1 MPIVQMPD
9 GALVELPDNPDPA
22 LLAEIEAAIAP
33 ENPLK
38 RQAKLIGSD
47 VVKGGLG
54 LPAMAMDVGREVL
67 NIPFTLG
74 EQLGDKVMGRKPQ
87 PYAPIGPK
95 ASAALQDF
103 GVKPQTEAEKWQSLL
118 TQGAVGGVA
127 SPGGLTR
134 PLLQATTGAAA
145 AGGSEIA
152 ARLGGDNLLMRGLG
166 GVLGGGLAGLG
177 GSFLNRSSPRV
188 TELARESLD
197 GLTPAQLTAARTFME
212 GAGKNGM
219 PLDFAQAL
227 EATGA
232 QPSGMRVLRDT
243 LANVKEGDATQA
255 LLKEQPGRLQDLS
268 ARWVGNQPG
277 RIFSPEQAANNLGET
292 ATNVVEGLNDRR
304 SALWR
309 DVYKQ
314 TLQKLRAQKLPAV
327 QAAAQA
333 KEIADTSLAQ
343 AEKSLGVLREQASV
357 LEGGLARSQLDDAFA
372 VARANPKPLALP
384 EGFVLPRGRT
394 ADNRGNL
401 LPEVKRGE
409 SIIFSQLAKET
420 RDARPAPQPLP
431 EIPNAPSLPTLQA
444 EKALIRQ
451 QDRIAAQATVVEDRV
466 QTAARQA
473 ELLREAE
480 NQFKA
485 LKTIP
490 KTAADREVARL
501 LAEAAKVPNTPKAK
515 LLQKLARDLNGLTDA
530 EQINEVLK
538 AAAARTSPKTLATPP
553 QMAAAHGFLQKQIAM
568 TRNNLAEGFEPYRAA
583 NTAYSDFT
591 KTVINPVKQ
600 GQVGMLTGR
609 TGYDA
614 ATQTPVSRMNA
625 LFAAGRDPAA
635 KHSPLLETART
646 LNKQDPTAFA
656 DAAKTYYSGRIAEA
670 FDAGIGAGGKATNKD
685 AGSKIYSSLFA
696 DSKQYAGMRDVVTA
710 TAEAA
715 GRKPA
720 EALRGLENF
729 AKIVRAT
736 RSQPDV
742 IGGMSRQQI
751 IEMAEKH
758 YGANAIRIFGFL
770 PFERMAR
777 NMESATMTRTFREM
791 DKLITTPEGV
801 DILIKLSQ
809 TPVMDKRALALAATA
824 GGMLQF
830 AGKTD
835 QNTPE

>member
-22 LLAEIEAAIAP
+22 LLAEIEAAVAP
-33 ENPLK
+33 ENPVK

-67 NIPFTLG
+67 NMPFTLG
-74 EQLGDKVMGRKPQ
+74 EQLGDKVMGRKPR

-95 ASAALQDF
+95 ASIALQDF

-134 PLLQATTGAAA
+134 PAVQAFTGAAA
-145 AGGSEIA
+145 AGGSEVA
-152 ARLGGDNLLMRGLG
+152 ARLGGDNALMRGLG
-166 GVLGGGLAGLG
+166 GVVGGGLAGLG
-177 GSFLNRSSPRV
+177 SSFLNRSSPRV

-197 GLTPAQLTAARTFME
+197 GLSPDQLQAARTFME
-212 GAGKNGM
+212 GSGKNGM

-277 RIFSPEQAANNLGET
+277 RIFSPEQAANNLSET
-292 ATNVVEGLNDRR
+292 ATGVLNNARKARTAAVKPYFQAAGDLGGQFRREVLNDF
-304 SALWR
+304 SEM
-309 DVYKQ
+309 
-314 TLQKLRAQKLPAV
+314 LQ
-327 QAAAQA
+327 
-333 KEIADTSLAQ
+333 
-343 AEKSLGVLREQASV
+343 
-357 LEGGLARSQLDDAFA
+357 
-372 VARANPKPLALP
+372 
-384 EGFVLPRGRT
+384 
-394 ADNRGNL
+394 
-401 LPEVKRGE
+401 
-409 SIIFSQLAKET
+409 
-420 RDARPAPQPLP
+420 QP
-431 EIPNAPSLPTLQA
+431 
-444 EKALIRQ
+444 
-451 QDRIAAQATVVEDRV
+451 
-466 QTAARQA
+466 
-473 ELLREAE
+473 
-480 NQFKA
+480 
-485 LKTIP
+485 
-490 KTAADREVARL
+490 
-501 LAEAAKVPNTPKAK
+501 
-515 LLQKLARDLNGLTDA
+515 GLTDDSVSA
-530 EQINEVLK
+530 I
-538 AAAARTSPKTLATPP
+538 RS
-553 QMAAAHGFLQKQIAM
+553 AM
-568 TRNNLAEGFEPYRAA
+568 TKVKVLPATGSVMDAAEDYNQLIRELRGSFTANNPNPRDALTRGQLGELAGRLTDRLKSASPEIAEGMAK
-583 NTAYSDFT
+583 YSQISREVVD
-591 KTVINPVKQ
+591 PLKQ
-600 GQVGMLTGR
+600 GQVGTLAGR
-609 TGYDA
+609 SGYDA
-614 ATQTPVSRMNA
+614 AKQTPVSRMTA
-625 LFAAGRDPAA
+625 LFSAGRDPAA

-646 LNKQDPTAFA
+646 LNKQDPSAFA
-656 DAAKTYYSGRIAEA
+656 DAAKTYYSGKIAEA

-736 RSQPDV
+736 RSQPDN

-777 NMESATMTRTFREM
+777 NMESATMTKTFREL

-809 TPVMDKRALALAATA
+809 TPVMDRRALALTATA

-830 AGKTD
+830 VGKTD

>member
-47 VVKGGLG
+47 VAKGALG

-87 PYAPIGPK
+87 AYAPIGPK

-103 GVKPQTEAEKWQSLL
+103 GVKPETEAERWQSLL

-134 PLLQATTGAAA
+134 PLVQAATGAAA

-152 ARLGGDNLLMRGLG
+152 ARLGGDNALMRGLG
-166 GVLGGGLAGLG
+166 GVVGGGLAGLG
-177 GSFLNRSSPRV
+177 ASFLNRSSPRV
-188 TELARESLD
+188 SELARESLD
-197 GLTPAQLTAARTFME
+197 GLRPEQLQAARTFME
-212 GAGKNGM
+212 GSGKNGM

-255 LLKEQPGRLQDLS
+255 LLKQQPGRLQELS
-268 ARWVGNQPG
+268 GRWIENQPG
-277 RIFSPEQAANNLGET
+277 SVFSPEQAANNLSET
-292 ATNVVEGLNDRR
+292 ATGVLNAARKARTAAVKPHFKAAGDLGGQFRREVLNDF
-304 SALWR
+304 SEM
-309 DVYKQ
+309 
-314 TLQKLRAQKLPAV
+314 LQ
-327 QAAAQA
+327 
-333 KEIADTSLAQ
+333 
-343 AEKSLGVLREQASV
+343 
-357 LEGGLARSQLDDAFA
+357 
-372 VARANPKPLALP
+372 
-384 EGFVLPRGRT
+384 
-394 ADNRGNL
+394 
-401 LPEVKRGE
+401 
-409 SIIFSQLAKET
+409 
-420 RDARPAPQPLP
+420 QP
-431 EIPNAPSLPTLQA
+431 
-444 EKALIRQ
+444 
-451 QDRIAAQATVVEDRV
+451 
-466 QTAARQA
+466 
-473 ELLREAE
+473 
-480 NQFKA
+480 
-485 LKTIP
+485 
-490 KTAADREVARL
+490 
-501 LAEAAKVPNTPKAK
+501 
-515 LLQKLARDLNGLTDA
+515 GLTDDSVSAIRSAMAKVKTLPATGAPMNAA
-530 EQINEVLK
+530 EDYNQLIRELRGGFTANNPNPRDALTRGQLGELAGRLTDRLK
-538 AAAARTSPKTLATPP
+538 AASPEISEG
-553 QMAAAHGFLQKQIAM
+553 MAKYSQIS
-568 TRNNLAEGFEPYRAA
+568 REVVDPL
-583 NTAYSDFT
+583 
-591 KTVINPVKQ
+591 KQ
-600 GQVGMLTGR
+600 GQVGTLAGR
-609 TGYDA
+609 AGYDTA
-614 ATQTPVSRMNA
+614 KQAPVSRMNA

-656 DAAKTYYSGRIAEA
+656 DAAKTYYSGKIAEA

-685 AGSKIYSSLFA
+685 AGARIYSSLFA
-696 DSKQYAGMRDVVTA
+696 DSKQYTGMRDVVTA

-736 RSQPDV
+736 RSQPDN

-777 NMESATMTRTFREM
+777 NMESATMAKTFREL

-809 TPVMDKRALALAATA
+809 TPVMSKQALALTATA

-830 AGKTD
+830 VGKTD